1 MTSEITGSHD
11 QQHDEATTAPAAEP
25 ALEATTAL
33 RRIRAGAANAAEPLV
48 DGVSNAIG
56 AAMAGLRELPG
67 MRVRRV
73 RRLGRQPLPSLDEL
87 HPEAR
92 RARPVEIG
100 MQTVPVDEIR
110 GTAVGGGDQR
120 GGDFLPLKPFRGRN
134 WAGRWQ
140 RLKRAHETLT
150 NLPAIDVVK
159 YGDGYWVIDGH
170 NRVALAL
177 YNGQRDLDASVVE
190 LVPPGGHRTEPIG
203 SLAGVV
209 EAARPARSRATKE
222 ARANDTEPR

>member
-222 ARANDTEPR
+222 ARANDAEPR

>member
-92 RARPVEIG
+92 RARPVEVG

-222 ARANDTEPR
+222 ARANDAEPR